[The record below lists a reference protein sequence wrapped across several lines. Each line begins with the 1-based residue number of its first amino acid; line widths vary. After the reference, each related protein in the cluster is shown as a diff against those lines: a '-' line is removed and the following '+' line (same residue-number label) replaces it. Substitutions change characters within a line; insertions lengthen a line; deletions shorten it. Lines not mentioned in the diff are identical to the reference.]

1 MEYYWGIVITL
12 IVIKLILLSI
22 YLCVRF
28 HRRQQVRV
36 VVVQG
41 SRQAAPTRDRQQG
54 VNCNDQMPIVAHA
67 APMGTSAPPRPPAG
81 QYPPCPP
88 PAYSRDPRGPYPHS
102 QYPGARPP
110 PANVHG
116 SAPYVKQG
124 PGPARRDPHDDPCL
138 LQA

>member
-28 HRRQQVRV
+28 HRRQQ
-36 VVVQG
+36 
-41 SRQAAPTRDRQQG
+41 
-54 VNCNDQMPIVAHA
+54 DQMPIVAHA

>member
-1 MEYYWGIVITL
+1 MEVYWGIVIIAVVLKMIL
-12 IVIKLILLSI
+12 ISA
-22 YLCVRF
+22 CVWARA
-28 HRRQQVRV
+28 HRLQQSRRV
-36 VVVQG
+36 VVVGGARTQI
-41 SRQAAPTRDRQQG
+41 
-54 VNCNDQMPIVAHA
+54 DQTAIITQA
-67 APMGTSAPPRPPAG
+67 APMGTSVPPRPPAG

-88 PAYSRDPRGPYPHS
+88 PAYSRDRRGPYPHS